1 MNEPN
6 AAPDIRDRRTRSRE
20 MVEKLVAERTEMLA
34 LYCKVAGLEPYQGT
48 KPAKALKEFCQVMVD
63 YVAAGHFALYER
75 IIEGKERRKQLFELA
90 EELYPQISEVS
101 ESVVSFSD
109 KYDIEGTEREL
120 ESLSSD
126 LSRLGEQIANRI
138 ELEDRLISRLY

>member
-6 AAPDIRDRRTRSRE
+6 AAQKIRDRRSRSRE

-34 LYCKVAGLEPYQGT
+34 LYCKVAGLEPYHEN
-48 KPAKALKEFCQVMVD
+48 KPVKALKEFCQVIVD

-75 IIEGKERRKQLFELA
+75 IIEGKERRKQLFKLA
-90 EELYPQISEVS
+90 EELYPQIAEVS

-109 KYDIEGTEREL
+109 KYDSEESEQEL
-120 ESLSSD
+120 DTLSSD